1 MRGENGN
8 IKWLLLLKLLHS
20 TCCQKAVTRM
30 KTVVRKEGSVLHI
43 LYPLETV
50 LILFNFAYFVSPYKQ
65 FHFDCVN
72 PRKFLCKYYRCTHD
86 QSASSSFILYI

>member
-8 IKWLLLLKLLHS
+8 IKGLLLLKLLHS

-43 LYPLETV
+43 LCPLEIV

-72 PRKFLCKYYRCTHD
+72 PRKFLCKYYNVHG
-86 QSASSSFILYI
+86 QSASSSFTLYI